1 MSAIMNAMTN
11 TSNEFSQA
19 IANNKSDGD
28 DLDKEAFML
37 LLVTQFQYQDP
48 LNPMEDKEFI
58 AQLSQFS
65 SLEQLMNLNDS
76 MNNLS
81 AVTQGQEM
89 INATSYI
96 GKAVDVSGNVIS
108 KSTNTSTGDV
118 TVTGMLYALGEPASS
133 AYLNIINTS
142 GDTIRT
148 ITLPPLAAGQQ
159 PEFVWDGLDYNG
171 NPAPDGLYQV
181 APAFINEDGTPIIDY
196 DMVVEGMVSGVTTNN
211 GVTYLTLADGR
222 NTLLSEVRRVS
233 EPTVISNTDT
243 DGDTT
248 DPTNT
253 SGTNTTNTT
262 TTGTN
267 TTNTTEPTN
276 TSTTNT
282 TTAEVTP

>member
-1 MSAIMNAMTN
+1 MSSIANALTN

-96 GKAVDVSGNVIS
+96 GKNVDVTGNVIS
-108 KSTNTSTGDV
+108 KTTDTATGDT
-118 TVTGMLYALGEPASS
+118 TVSKMYYALGEAPKT

-142 GDTIRT
+142 GDTVRVVDLGSIS
-148 ITLPPLAAGQQ
+148 AGTQ
-159 PEFVWDGLDYNG
+159 PAFTWDGLDQLG
-171 NPAPDGLYQV
+171 NEAPSGVYKVVPSFTDNDGQ
-181 APAFINEDGTPIIDY
+181 PIIDY
-196 DMVVEGMVSGVTTNN
+196 DMVVEGLVSGITTSD
-211 GVTYLTLADGR
+211 GVTYLTLSDGR
-222 NTLLSEVRRVS
+222 DTLLSEVRRVS
-233 EPTVISNTDT
+233 EPTVINNGSTDSDDT
-243 DGDTT
+243 NSDGDTLTADSDTT
-248 DPTNT
+248 D
-253 SGTNTTNTT
+253 
-262 TTGTN
+262 
-267 TTNTTEPTN
+267 
-276 TSTTNT
+276 
-282 TTAEVTP
+282 ATP